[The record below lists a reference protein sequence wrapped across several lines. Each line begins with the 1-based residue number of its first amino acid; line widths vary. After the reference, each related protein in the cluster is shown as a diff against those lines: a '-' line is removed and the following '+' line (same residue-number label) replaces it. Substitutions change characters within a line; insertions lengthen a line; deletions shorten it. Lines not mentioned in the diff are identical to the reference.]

1 MEVEVTVVD
10 FKGICN
16 IHCINY
22 TCQSLK
28 VLTVRYVPSRAL
40 QTVFRLRFYK
50 IGLILREYETLNF
63 IGLYTTLLLDLHLF

>member
-16 IHCINY
+16 MHCINNC

-28 VLTVRYVPSRAL
+28 VLTVSYVPSRAL
-40 QTVFRLRFYK
+40 
-50 IGLILREYETLNF
+50 
-63 IGLYTTLLLDLHLF
+63 